1 MRNMAR
7 PLLCLYTSSGP
18 SALAIGRLATR
29 IAPSVL
35 RPRSFSS
42 ASSSSSSSSN
52 EGDNEKRP
60 SRLPK
65 TVTVTDEAIA
75 DLTNKP
81 QHSLSL
87 ADLVRHGRP
96 PLSETALLASANF
109 TLNLL
114 PIRLAHR
121 IQALRNLPFIVV
133 ADPNVSRIYNNYVQS
148 LSTLLPWKHRT
159 ISSLEE
165 EIQFTSVLAEL
176 VATHQDTIPIL
187 AKGFIQCRRYI
198 APEEVTRFLNTHL
211 RTRIGTRLI
220 AEQHIALHYS
230 SVPHF
235 DPKAS
240 PTPCPEHPNFIGVID
255 TALSP
260 AAIVDSCASYVAEL
274 CELNYGKRPKWIIDG
289 EPDTVFTFVP
299 MHLDYIVT
307 ELLKNAFRAT
317 VESDSTQPVVITIAP
332 EPPDAGPPDLKLDPP
347 AADKGAFRGD
357 AIKPLDDNAPGV
369 TIRIR
374 DRGGG
379 ISPEILPN
387 IWNYSFTTF
396 NEDDINNVMSTSGGG
411 GGGGGGGAG
420 GRSHTDALGM
430 ISAAST
436 GASSI
441 AGLGYGL
448 PLSRS
453 YAEYFGGGIAVQSLY
468 GWGTDV
474 YLRLKGV
481 GKIH

>member
-1 MRNMAR
+1 MPTTYIVTCKEDAS
-7 PLLCLYTSSGP
+7 PEQV
-18 SALAIGRLATR
+18 AEAKKHATDQGGK
-29 IAPSVL
+29 ITHEYNLIKGFAVEIPDDTVNTLESHPHIKGV
-35 RPRSFSS
+35 
-42 ASSSSSSSSN
+42 
-52 EGDNEKRP
+52 EKDQE
-60 SRLPK
+60 
-65 TVTVTDEAIA
+65 TITVTDEAIT
-75 DLTNKP
+75 DLANKQ

-87 ADLVRHGRP
+87 ADLVKHGRP
-96 PLSETALLASANF
+96 PLSEKALLASANF

-159 ISSLEE
+159 ISTLEE

-198 APEEVTRFLNTHL
+198 SPEEVTRFLNTHL

-235 DPKAS
+235 DPGAS
-240 PTPCPEHPNFIGVID
+240 PTPCPEHPNYIGVID

-260 AAIVDSCASYVAEL
+260 AAIVDSCAGFVADI
-274 CELNYGKRPKWIIDG
+274 CEFKYGVRPKWVIDG

-299 MHLDYIVT
+299 MHLEYIVT

-317 VESDSTQPVVITIAP
+317 VESGSKEHVVITIAP
-332 EPPDAGPPDLKLDPP
+332 EPPDAGPPNLTLDPP

-357 AIKPLDDNAPGV
+357 AIRPLDDNAPGV

-379 ISPEILPN
+379 ISPDILPN

-396 NEDDINNVMSTSGGG
+396 NEDDVDDVMSNNSNGGN
-411 GGGGGGGAG
+411 
-420 GRSHTDALGM
+420 GRSQADALGI
-430 ISAAST
+430 ISAASS

-448 PLSRS
+448 PLSRA

-481 GKIH
+481 GRIQ